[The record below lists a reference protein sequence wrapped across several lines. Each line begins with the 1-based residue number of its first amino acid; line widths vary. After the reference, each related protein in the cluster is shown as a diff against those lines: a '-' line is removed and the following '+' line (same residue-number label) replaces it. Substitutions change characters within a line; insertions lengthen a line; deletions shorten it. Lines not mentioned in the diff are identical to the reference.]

1 MNRRTLHLHI
11 DRLVVEGLPAHSEK
25 RFVRAL
31 EAQLTKLAIHGLQ
44 DAFRRGQARRIASI
58 DAGVMRAGTSPEQAA
73 TQITAALRSG
83 LAGGLAGKGAGRH
96 A

>member
-1 MNRRTLHLHI
+1 MNRRTLNLHI

-31 EAQLTKLAIHGLQ
+31 EAQLTKLASQGMPE
-44 DAFRRGQARRIASI
+44 AFGRGHMRRIASL
-58 DAGVMRAGTSPEQAA
+58 DAGVMRAGTTPEQAA
-73 TQITAALRSG
+73 AQVTAALHSN
-83 LAGGLAGKGAGRH
+83 LAGKGAGRN